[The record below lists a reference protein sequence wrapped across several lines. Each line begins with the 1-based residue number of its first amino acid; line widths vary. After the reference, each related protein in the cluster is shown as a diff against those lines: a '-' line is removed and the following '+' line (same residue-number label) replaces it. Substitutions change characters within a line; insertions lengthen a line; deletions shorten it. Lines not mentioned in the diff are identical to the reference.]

1 MVSLLIRLLALLGL
15 LWTGKH
21 VVNQVSSAFFPHRH
35 DNNESEGEIGDETVK
50 DPVCQTYIPKS
61 LAVQRKIN
69 EEIYYFCS
77 EECASKFSV
86 SGENQT
92 EEA

>member
-21 VVNQVSSAFFPHRH
+21 VVNQVSSVFHSHQNVDGKA
-35 DNNESEGEIGDETVK
+35 SEGEIAGEMVK

-61 LAVQRKIN
+61 IAFRKMIN
-69 EEIYYFCS
+69 GETHYFCS
-77 EECASKFSV
+77 EECASKFLQRHQS
-86 SGENQT
+86 ET
-92 EEA
+92 